1 MLKSFLTFIITAVF
15 LIQALAANSLLVEGQ
30 VAPAFSLQDQNA
42 KWLSLK
48 DYRGKW
54 LVLYFYP
61 KDDTPGCTT
70 EACQFR
76 DDIFKIRALNA
87 TVLGVSMDDS
97 RSHEAFAKKYSLPF
111 SLLADV
117 KGDVSVSYGSLRV
130 VGHSRFSKRQTF
142 IIDPQGVV
150 RKIYRHVNPDK
161 HSQQVI
167 ADLRAL
173 KAGLSGNG

>member
-1 MLKSFLTFIITAVF
+1 MLKLILNFFLAT
-15 LIQALAANSLLVEGQ
+15 SLLVQASVASSLLKEGQ
-30 VAPAFSLQDQNA
+30 AAPGFSLQDQNE

-48 DYRGKW
+48 SYRGQW
-54 LVLYFYP
+54 VVLYFYP

-87 TVLGVSMDDS
+87 TVLGVSMDDT
-97 RSHEAFAKKYSLPF
+97 RSHEAFSKKYSLPF

-117 KGDVSVSYGSLRV
+117 KGDVSVSYGSLKQTGNR
-130 VGHSRFSKRQTF
+130 RFSKRQTF
-142 IIDPQGVV
+142 IIDPKGVV
-150 RKIYRHVNPDK
+150 RKIYRHVNPEK

-173 KAGLSGNG
+173 IAG